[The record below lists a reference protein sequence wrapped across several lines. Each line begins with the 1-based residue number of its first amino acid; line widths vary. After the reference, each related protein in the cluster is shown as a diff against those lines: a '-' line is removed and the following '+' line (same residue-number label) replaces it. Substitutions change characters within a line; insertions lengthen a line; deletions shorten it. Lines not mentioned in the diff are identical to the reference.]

1 MSSTEP
7 GESIP
12 RLCRVT
18 GQTPWVEKGV
28 LMSDTETAAESDHRL
43 LPPLTGAGDEEA
55 EAELVETA
63 EDLENLEDDAPG
75 GVAPV

>member
-1 MSSTEP
+1 
-7 GESIP
+7 
-12 RLCRVT
+12 
-18 GQTPWVEKGV
+18 
-28 LMSDTETAAESDHRL
+28 MSDTETAAESDHRL

-63 EDLENLEDDAPG
+63 EDLENLEDEAPG